1 MNMIFN
7 MKFSGLLVLALFL
20 ASITAC
26 NQQSVE
32 KNFHSIDITGADFG
46 HDFRLTDHTGQVR
59 TLSDFKNNIVVIFFG
74 YTHCPEVCP
83 TTMSDLAST
92 IKLLGKDAD
101 KVKVLFV
108 TLDPERDTQELL
120 AKYVPSFNPD
130 FVGLYGD
137 KAATEKVAKDFRIF
151 FQKQKGKSS
160 QQYDLDHTAGAYV
173 FDQTGKIRLFLRYGQ
188 GAESIA
194 HDMRILLNS

>member
-1 MNMIFN
+1 MRKIINI
-7 MKFSGLLVLALFL
+7 KWAAWLLSAFML
-20 ASITAC
+20 ASLAAC
-26 NQQSVE
+26 KQQAPE
-32 KNFHSIDITGADFG
+32 NKFNSIDITGADFG
-46 HDFRLTDHTGQVR
+46 HDFRLTDHFGKVR
-59 TLSDFKNNIVVIFFG
+59 TLSDFKNKIVVMFFG

-83 TTMSDLAST
+83 TTMSDLSNALKS
-92 IKLLGKDAD
+92 LGSDAG
-101 KVKVLFV
+101 KVQVLFV
-108 TLDPERDTQELL
+108 TLDPERDTQALL

-130 FVGLYGD
+130 FLGLYGD
-137 KAATEKVAKDFRIF
+137 KDATDKVARDFRIF

-194 HDMRILLNS
+194 QDLRKLFFP